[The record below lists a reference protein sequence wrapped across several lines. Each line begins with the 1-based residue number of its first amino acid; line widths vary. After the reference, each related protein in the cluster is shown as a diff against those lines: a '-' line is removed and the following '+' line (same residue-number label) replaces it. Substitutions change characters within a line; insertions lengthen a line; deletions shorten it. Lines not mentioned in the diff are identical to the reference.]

1 MPRPSLGHTHTQ
13 SPTLAFSECSSY
25 DTDHPVATHAH
36 ILTCFGSSET
46 TKNSNQVQCR
56 PSTGHSPNQ
65 SPIRLFGISHHCLV
79 PARPI
84 HWPLTSTAFRT
95 GYPIHGN
102 ASFTHHNRPSSDHAH
117 TQPRQFRLHRMT
129 DNLLANC
136 SSFSLTFR
144 SQLPMM
150 QLSSL
155 NSR

>member
-65 SPIRLFGISHHCLV
+65 SPIGFSAYHTTASYRLGQSIGPSHPQHSEPGIQFMET
-79 PARPI
+79 
-84 HWPLTSTAFRT
+84 PLLRITT
-95 GYPIHGN
+95 GHQVT
-102 ASFTHHNRPSSDHAH
+102 THTHN
-117 TQPRQFRLHRMT
+117 
-129 DNLLANC
+129 LAN
-136 SSFSLTFR
+136 FGFIE
-144 SQLPMM
+144 
-150 QLSSL
+150 
-155 NSR
+155 